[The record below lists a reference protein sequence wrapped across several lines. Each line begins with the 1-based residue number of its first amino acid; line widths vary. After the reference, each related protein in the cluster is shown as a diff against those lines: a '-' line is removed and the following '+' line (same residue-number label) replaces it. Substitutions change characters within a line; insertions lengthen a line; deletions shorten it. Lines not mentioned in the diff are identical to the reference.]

1 MKQSSMLWLV
11 PGHGSF
17 LHTVYYQYQCITV
30 RQRTARYPFVHYS
43 ALFLCT
49 LSVFHCGIVL
59 FCVVIFPCCT
69 FFRVAFILCVTLF
82 HVALLHVALFSFCVF
97 LLLHSSHVAIFF
109 CCTLFMLHY
118 FQRCIQD
125 SQKHL
130 RCRAYCCKASHFRC
144 LQGLGYFFH
153 VVLFSG
159 CTLFML
165 HFFMLHSF
173 HVAFFWYW
181 KILKMNERQKTQPKS
196 HVTLSTV
203 NLFHSYFD
211 IL

>member
-1 MKQSSMLWLV
+1 M
-11 PGHGSF
+11 
-17 LHTVYYQYQCITV
+17 
-30 RQRTARYPFVHYS
+30 HYS

-69 FFRVAFILCVTLF
+69 FFRVAFILYVTLF

-118 FQRCIQD
+118 FQRYIQD

-130 RCRAYCCKASHFRC
+130 RCRAYCCKASHLRC
-144 LQGLGYFFH
+144 LQGLGYASTISMLHFFH
-153 VVLFSG
+153 IVLFSC
-159 CTLFML
+159 CTL
-165 HFFMLHSF
+165 FMLHSF
-173 HVAFFWYW
+173 HVA
-181 KILKMNERQKTQPKS
+181 
-196 HVTLSTV
+196 
-203 NLFHSYFD
+203 LFHVALFSCCIF
-211 IL
+211 